1 MVVLF
6 FGKVQLKMLSIT
18 TTLNLHNGSTA
29 QSRLKNL
36 EAA

>member
-6 FGKVQLKMLSIT
+6 FGNVQLKMLSIT
-18 TTLNLHNGSTA
+18 TTLNLLNGSTA